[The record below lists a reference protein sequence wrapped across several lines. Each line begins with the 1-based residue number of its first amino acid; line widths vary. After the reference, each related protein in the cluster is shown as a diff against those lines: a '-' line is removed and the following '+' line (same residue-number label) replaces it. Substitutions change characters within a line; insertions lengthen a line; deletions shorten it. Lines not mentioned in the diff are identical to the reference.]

1 MLSTIQKNIIRRA
14 LEIRQ
19 ERGEKPEEAI
29 LSYTRLSE
37 DERKEILERVSE
49 KNAE

>member
-1 MLSTIQKNIIRRA
+1 MLSAIQKNIIRRA

-37 DERKEILERVSE
+37 DERKEILDLLGG
-49 KNAE
+49 KA